1 MILSKSS
8 NYPNSISLTEKEA
21 SALNAGVYTD
31 LDFTYYGSSMRLPI
45 SAVSEPVQI
54 PLTDSNGKFKGFSD
68 YYVAKIKINQSPVKI
83 FTKEEIEALNS
94 QR

>member
-8 NYPNSISLTEKEA
+8 RYPSSISLTEKEA

-31 LDFTYYGSSMRLPI
+31 LDFTYNGSSMRLPV

-68 YYVAKIKINQSPVKI
+68 YYVAKIKINQSLFK
-83 FTKEEIEALNS
+83 TLKKRSKALNS